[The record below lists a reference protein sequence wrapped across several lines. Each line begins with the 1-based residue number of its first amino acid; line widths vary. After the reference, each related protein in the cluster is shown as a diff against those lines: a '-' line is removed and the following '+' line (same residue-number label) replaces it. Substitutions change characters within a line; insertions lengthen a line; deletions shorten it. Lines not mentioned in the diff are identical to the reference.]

1 MCHHY
6 YIIFIFCY
14 SLLQILYN
22 RTIVQLGM
30 CAFRHGMI
38 KESHDTL
45 MDIHS
50 PSRSKETKAKE
61 LAKELLAQVSN
72 VHLKTCK
79 SCTSKTCRFTVIH
92 VCVHVYVYRPPLGQF
107 TLNVYLKI

>member
-1 MCHHY
+1 MHY
-6 YIIFIFCY
+6 TCVTITILYLYFVI
-14 SLLQILYN
+14 LLQILYN

-72 VHLKTCK
+72 VHHKTCK
-79 SCTSKTCRFTVIH
+79 IMVIH
-92 VCVHVYVYRPPLGQF
+92 MYMYMYMYTGPL
-107 TLNVYLKI
+107 